1 MGIADER
8 FQDNPLVDRYLEHA
22 LVVKGLSENSIAAY
36 SADLRSFL
44 DFLREKSV
52 ELDEATEQTLFLYL
66 MFLRRAGLTGRSL
79 ARHLSA
85 LRGFFAFAAE
95 EKLLPGDPAKFL
107 ENPKLPRT
115 LPDVLSREEVSAIL
129 NKPEMATKL
138 GWRDR
143 TILEVL
149 YGAGLR
155 VSECVG
161 LRPLDFDPYTG
172 LLKVWGKGAKERIAP
187 LHTEGRKILEA
198 YLAQWRPLFAPKEDF
213 IFLNRS
219 GTRLSRQAVFKCL
232 RRYAVEAGITKTL
245 SPHTLRHCFAT
256 HLLEGGADLR
266 TVQVLLGHSD
276 ISATEIYTHVQTERL
291 MRIHREFH
299 PRSRGG
305 AGPAIR
311 RGVRG

>member
-8 FQDNPLVDRYLEHA
+8 VQDNPLVDRYLEHA

-36 SADLRSFL
+36 AADLRSFL
-44 DFLREKSV
+44 DFLRDKSV

-85 LRGFFAFAAE
+85 LRGFFAFATE
-95 EKLLPGDPAKFL
+95 EKLLPVDPAKFL

-115 LPDVLSREEVSAIL
+115 LPDVLSRDEVSAIL
-129 NKPEMATKL
+129 NKPDMATKL
-138 GWRDR
+138 GFRDR

-187 LHTEGRKILEA
+187 LHAEGQKILGA
-198 YLAQWRPLFAPKEDF
+198 YLTQWRPLFAPKEDF

-219 GTRLSRQAVFKCL
+219 GTGLSRQAVFKCL

-299 PRSRGG
+299 PRSRG
-305 AGPAIR
+305 AGPAAR
-311 RGVRG
+311 RGAKG

>member
-1 MGIADER
+1 MDSADER
-8 FQDNPLVDRYLEHA
+8 FPNNPLVDRYLEHA

-36 SADLRSFL
+36 AADLRSFL
-44 DFLREKSV
+44 DFLQDKAV
-52 ELDEATEQTLFLYL
+52 ELDEATDQTLFLYL

-79 ARHLSA
+79 ARRLSA
-85 LRGFFAFAAE
+85 LRGFFAYAAE
-95 EKLLPGDPAKFL
+95 ERLLPADPARFL

-129 NKPEMATKL
+129 SQPDTATKL
-138 GWRDR
+138 GFRDR

-187 LHTEGRKILEA
+187 LHAEGRRILEA
-198 YLAQWRPLFAPKEDF
+198 YLAQWRPQFAPKEDF

-219 GTRLSRQAVFKCL
+219 GAGLSRQAVFKCL
-232 RRYAVEAGITKTL
+232 RRYAVEAGVTKTL

-266 TVQVLLGHSD
+266 TVQILLGHSD

-291 MRIHREFH
+291 MRIHHEFH
-299 PRSRGG
+299 PRSRGS
-305 AGPAIR
+305 GPKAR
-311 RGVRG
+311 RGGGA

>member
-1 MGIADER
+1 MDTADER
-8 FQDNPLVDRYLEHA
+8 FPNNPLVDRYLEHA

-36 SADLRSFL
+36 AADLRSFL
-44 DFLREKSV
+44 DFLRDKSV

-79 ARHLSA
+79 ARRLSA
-85 LRGFFAFAAE
+85 LRGFFAYAAE
-95 EKLLPGDPAKFL
+95 EKLLPADPAKFL

-129 NKPEMATKL
+129 NKPDTATKL
-138 GWRDR
+138 GFRDR

-187 LHTEGRKILEA
+187 LHAEGRKILEG

-219 GTRLSRQAVFKCL
+219 GTGLSRQAVFKCL

-299 PRSRGG
+299 PRSRGFDPT
-305 AGPAIR
+305 AR
-311 RGVRG
+311 RGAKA